1 MNLVLVLTTEL
12 ELASL
17 ISCASPVL
25 CACQLAVLDSDPRLI
40 EDKAYW
46 INLQRRYSES
56 IFLYDLYI
64 QHVFFFYFREINM
77 AEDDIAILLLTA
89 ISEMQESRRQA
100 EVLMRHNQQLVDQN
114 NQLADKMKELV
125 ATKQRKQ
132 LSKVQVSVQTK
143 VLRLCVLILIGYR

>member
-1 MNLVLVLTTEL
+1 
-12 ELASL
+12 
-17 ISCASPVL
+17 
-25 CACQLAVLDSDPRLI
+25 
-40 EDKAYW
+40 
-46 INLQRRYSES
+46 
-56 IFLYDLYI
+56 
-64 QHVFFFYFREINM
+64 M
-77 AEDDIAILLLTA
+77 AEDDIAILLQTA

-143 VLRLCVLILIGYR
+143 VLKLCVLI